1 MLEPRTLKI
10 LGLILAAYV
19 LLLAPGFFWPAY
31 LDSPVGILLLVPML
45 SIYLFHSLG
54 VPGLLQNNGLCG
66 WGWCSPTWF
75 GWAFLMVAWVMV
87 AWGIS
92 RGVAALTNEAR
103 HKE

>member
-1 MLEPRTLKI
+1 MQKPRTLKI
-10 LGLILAAYV
+10 LGLILVAYV

-31 LDSPVGILLLVPML
+31 LDSPAGVLLLVPIL
-45 SIYLFHSLG
+45 SVYLFHSLG

-75 GWAFLMVAWVMV
+75 GWSFIALVWIFI

-92 RGVAALTNEAR
+92 RGLAAWMSRTPAR
-103 HKE
+103 

>member
-1 MLEPRTLKI
+1 MLKLRTLKI
-10 LGLILAAYV
+10 FGLILAACV

-31 LDSPVGILLLVPML
+31 LDSPVGVLLLVPML
-45 SIYLFHSLG
+45 SVYLFHALG

-75 GWAFLMVAWVMV
+75 GWTFLVLVWGMV

-92 RGVAALTNEAR
+92 WCVAALTGR
-103 HKE
+103 TRP